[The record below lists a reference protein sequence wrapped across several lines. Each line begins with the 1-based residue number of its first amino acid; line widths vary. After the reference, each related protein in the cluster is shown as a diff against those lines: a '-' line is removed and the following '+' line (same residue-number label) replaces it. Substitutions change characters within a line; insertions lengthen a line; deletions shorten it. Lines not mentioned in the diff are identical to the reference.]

1 MNSNTNT
8 NLAYGNPNLTQ
19 KTIIEKQS
27 ILDILFS
34 DFENSP
40 FPSNESQ
47 VTKNELNEISKYI
60 NTIQIPANKNLLDN
74 YLMLDRNF
82 RQSIVN
88 TFKEHNIDIEDL
100 VNNISDDIQP
110 LLLRLKYYYNRPRPF
125 QLAAAYNLKLFPF
138 ESKTAGSPSYPSGHT
153 LLGKVA
159 LTVIGIKYPDY
170 EELCDNLINI
180 TSYSR
185 IYLGHHYQS
194 DNDFAI
200 EIADAILKNKK
211 FCLKYNL

>member
-1 MNSNTNT
+1 M
-8 NLAYGNPNLTQ
+8 
-19 KTIIEKQS
+19 
-27 ILDILFS
+27 
-34 DFENSP
+34 P

-47 VTKNELNEISKYI
+47 VTKTELNEISKYLI
-60 NTIQIPANKNLLDN
+60 EIQIPDNKKLLDN

-88 TFKEHNIDIEDL
+88 TFREHNIDIEDL
-100 VNNISDDIQP
+100 VNNIYDDIQP

-125 QLAAAYNLKLFPF
+125 QLAAAYNFKLFPF

-153 LLGKVA
+153 LLGRVV
-159 LTVIGIKYPDY
+159 LTVIGIKYPNH
-170 EELCDNLINI
+170 EKLCENLINV

-200 EIADAILKNKK
+200 EIADAILNNKK
-211 FCLKYNL
+211 FCAKYNL